1 MIATDAG
8 TVPAGWHQA
17 NQRYLS
23 AALAEVRRVVERH
36 LEQEVPE
43 PREPELEGPEPGTR
57 ATARIAA
64 SMPAPPAVEQLAW
77 TFGLSPFERDV
88 VLLCAGIELEATFA
102 SLCAA
107 AQGDPER
114 SHPTFGLALATLPGA
129 HWSALAPTSAL
140 RHWRLVELRPGD
152 TLTGSPLRIDERVL
166 HHLTGVQHLD
176 ENLVGFVQA
185 VEVVGDPPVPSH
197 IEVAERMAEV
207 WSQAGGSTLPVIQL
221 TGDEAAG
228 KRAIAQTACQGF
240 GHDLY
245 RMPVS
250 VLPSGVHEFDALV
263 RLWTRES
270 LLSAG
275 TLFLDAE
282 EHGAGDPAREAL
294 IRRFAEEVGRPLVVA
309 TRERL
314 DILHR
319 PTVAFE
325 VSRPTR
331 AEQHAVWVETL
342 GPRAERLNGQID
354 RLTAQFDLD
363 VPAIRAAGLR
373 AVGGSHEE
381 EIQGDVLWGACRV
394 QARQRLEGHARCLE
408 PTATWDDLVL
418 PASQLAS
425 LRAIEMH
432 VRHRIQVHETWGF
445 AARSGRGLGITAL
458 FSGPSGTGKTL
469 AADVLAHAL
478 NLDLYHVD
486 LSAVVSKYIGETE
499 KNLRRVFD
507 AAESGGA
514 VLLFDEADALFGKR
528 SEVRDSHDRYA
539 NLEVSYLLQRMEA
552 YRGLAILTTNLK
564 SALDEAFERRLR
576 FRVAFPFPDAT
587 QRAAIWDRVFPDETD
602 TEGLDPEKLAR
613 LNATGGT
620 IRNVA
625 LHAAF
630 LAADEGAPVR
640 MVHLRDAARTVYAQ
654 LERTLTDGE
663 TRGWA

>member
-1 MIATDAG
+1 MVVADAG
-8 TVPAGWHQA
+8 TVRPGWHEA

-23 AALAEVRRVVERH
+23 AALAELRSV
-36 LEQEVPE
+36 LEHPSDSGVPE
-43 PREPELEGPEPGTR
+43 PREREGEDPE
-57 ATARIAA
+57 TAQLAA
-64 SMPAPPAVEQLAW
+64 SMPAPPALEQLARA
-77 TFGLSPFERDV
+77 FGLSRFERDV

-102 SLCAA
+102 SLCGAA
-107 AQGDPER
+107 HGDPER
-114 SHPTFGLALATLPGA
+114 GHPTFGLALATLPGA

-185 VEVVGDPPVPSH
+185 VEAGGGPPVPSH
-197 IEVAERMAEV
+197 REVAERVAEV
-207 WSQAGGSTLPVIQL
+207 WGRTGGGGLPVIQL
-221 TGDEAAG
+221 TGDEGAG
-228 KRAIAQTACQGF
+228 KRAIALAACRRI

-245 RMPVS
+245 RMPAS
-250 VLPSGVHEFDALV
+250 VLPSGAHEFDALL

-270 LLSAG
+270 VLSGGVLL
-275 TLFLDAE
+275 LDAE
-282 EHGAGDPAREAL
+282 EHGAGDPARDAL
-294 IRRFAEEVGRPLVVA
+294 LRRFAEELGRPLIVA
-309 TRERL
+309 SRERL
-314 DILHR
+314 DIVHR

-342 GPRAERLNGQID
+342 GPRAGRLNGQID

-363 VPAIRAAGLR
+363 APAIRAAGLR

-381 EIQGDVLWGACRV
+381 DEVSGDVLWGACRV

-425 LRAIEMH
+425 LHAIEMH

-445 AARSGRGLGITAL
+445 AARSNRGLGITAL

-478 NLDLYHVD
+478 ELDLYHVD

-587 QRAAIWDRVFPDETD
+587 QRAAIWDRIFPDETD

-654 LERTLTDGE
+654 LERSLTDGE